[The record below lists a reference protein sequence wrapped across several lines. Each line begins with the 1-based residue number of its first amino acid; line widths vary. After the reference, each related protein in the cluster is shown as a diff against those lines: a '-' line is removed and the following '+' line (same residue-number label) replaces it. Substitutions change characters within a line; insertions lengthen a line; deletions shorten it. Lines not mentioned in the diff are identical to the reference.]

1 MAPNSNFN
9 IAVPLEGEKLEA
21 GTYILNMKAES
32 AGKEW
37 QFKKEFSISA
47 DKATTMNEKDV
58 TLEKETP
65 TMLYIFLGVAFLIVI
80 AVVIYFI
87 IRRNK
92 RK

>member
-1 MAPNSNFN
+1 MA
-9 IAVPLEGEKLEA
+9 I
-21 GTYILNMKAES
+21 
-32 AGKEW
+32 
-37 QFKKEFSISA
+37 QKEFSISA